1 MKIGTI
7 KKTEWPADKV
17 ERRLVADLIPYA
29 RNARTH
35 SDAQVAQIA
44 ASITEWGWTTPVLID
59 ETGSIIAGHGRV
71 MAARKLGLEDV
82 PVMVASGW
90 SEAQKKAYVLADNQ
104 LALNAG
110 WDIDLLKIEI
120 GDLDAEGFNLDLIGF
135 DDKLLA
141 DLMADPTE
149 GLTDPDDVPEPP
161 ANPVTVLGDVWV
173 LGNHRLMCGDCKS
186 FSDIEKLLNGQKI
199 NLVVTSPPYAS
210 QRTYDEGSGFK
221 PIHPNEFVNWYQD
234 VALNIMTNLANDGSY
249 FCNIKP
255 NAEGLKRE
263 LYVFDLVLTH
273 VRDWGWNFADEFC
286 WERAGIPQQVVRRFK
301 NQFEPIYHFTKGEWK
316 FRPHSVKHESKSV
329 PKAKGKGAGNTNA
342 AMRQGYVSA
351 VDGNDIASGMAYPGN
366 RLPTFQSEALGHPAS
381 YPVGLPEFFV
391 KAYTD
396 SGDIVFDPFMGSGS
410 TLMAAEK
417 NGRIAYGT
425 ELSPTYVD
433 LIIVRWQ
440 NFTGQKA
447 IHEATGKTFEEMK
460 NAPQAT

>member
-1 MKIGTI
+1 MMS
-7 KKTEWPADKV
+7 KKPSNPADKI
-17 ERRLVADLIPYA
+17 ERWDIDKLIPYA

-35 SDAQVAQIA
+35 SDEQVAQIA
-44 ASITEWGWTTPVLID
+44 ASIKEWGWTTPILVD
-59 ETGSIIAGHGRV
+59 EQGSIIAGHGRT
-71 MAARKLGLEDV
+71 MAARQLGIKEV
-82 PVMVASGW
+82 PVMVARDW
-90 SEAQKKAYVLADNQ
+90 SDAKKRAYVLADNK
-104 LALNAG
+104 LAMNAG
-110 WDIDLLKIEI
+110 WDNDLLSLELAELK
-120 GDLDAEGFNLDLIGF
+120 GLDFDLDLIGF
-135 DDKLLA
+135 NA
-141 DLMADPTE
+141 DELDALMPIEIGDM
-149 GLTDPDDVPEPP
+149 LTDEDAVPEAPV
-161 ANPVTVLGDVWV
+161 NPVTVLGDVWV
-173 LGNHRLMCGDCKS
+173 MGKHRLMCGDCKS
-186 FSDIEKLLNGQKI
+186 LSDIEKLLNGQKI

-221 PIHPNEFVNWYQD
+221 PIHPDEFVNWYKD
-234 VALNIMTNLANDGSY
+234 VALNIMTNLTNDGSY

-263 LYVFDLVLTH
+263 LYVFDLVLAH
-273 VRDWGWNFADEFC
+273 ARDWGWNFADEFC

-316 FRPHSVKHESKSV
+316 FRPDDVKHESKSV
-329 PKAKGKGAGNTNA
+329 PKARGKGAGNTNA

-351 VDGNDIASGMAYPGN
+351 VDGNDIVAGMAYPGN

-396 SGDIVFDPFMGSGS
+396 AGDIVFDPFMGSGS

-433 LIIVRWQ
+433 LIINRWQ

-447 IHEATGKTFEEMK
+447 VNEATGQPFVEASNDK
-460 NAPQAT
+460 Q